1 MSMKST
7 VIERVRRRAA
17 GFTLAELLVSI
28 VVVVIIT
35 LIASQVMTSATA
47 ITRTGNKHFDT
58 DTQARVVLD
67 RMALD
72 FAKMVKR
79 TDVDYYIKQPNKYN
93 GHGNGHGCGQGRNGD
108 KGSDQIAFYS
118 QVTGYYPSTTAAE
131 QSPISLVVY
140 RVNEGSNASDR
151 YGRLERMAKGLL
163 WNGVENTTGNSAKYP
178 IVFTTGQFPSS
189 TQGSCPYAGTT
200 GFWAVSPNQ
209 GGWSAAICNDNGQW
223 SQDNDYEVL
232 GPGVFRFEYYYLLKN
247 GRVTDWPWDRFDYPT
262 QLTIYNPV
270 ALGLTQIRAIAVS
283 VAVIDPASRALIQ
296 QAAAAN
302 PTTYGDILD
311 LGAEL
316 PDFKNSCGQGNG
328 QRAIGSLELQWKGI
342 LDSVARTGQT
352 PQGKKIPPEAA
363 KGIRVYNRYFDLKS
377 W

>member
-7 VIERVRRRAA
+7 IIESVRRTAA
-17 GFTLAELLVSI
+17 GFTIAELLVSI

-72 FAKMVKR
+72 FAQMVKR

-93 GHGNGHGCGQGRNGD
+93 GHGNGHGCGLGKNGD

-118 QVTGYYPSTTAAE
+118 QVPGYYPPSATAAQ
-131 QSPISLVVY
+131 QSPISLVAY
-140 RVNEGSNASDR
+140 RVNEGSNGSDR
-151 YGRLERMAKGLL
+151 YGRLERMAKGLR
-163 WNGVENTTGNSAKYP
+163 WNGVDNTTDNGATYP
-178 IVFTTGQFPSS
+178 IVFATGQFPSS
-189 TQGSCPYAGTT
+189 TQGNCPYAGTT
-200 GFWAVSPNQ
+200 GPWAAKSP
-209 GGWSAAICNDNGQW
+209 GWSAAICNDPGQF
-223 SQDNDYEVL
+223 SQDPDYEVL

-283 VAVIDPASRALIQ
+283 MAVIDSTSRALIQ
-296 QAAAAN
+296 KAS
-302 PTTYGDILD
+302 TTTGFGDILD
-311 LGAEL
+311 LAAEL

-363 KGIRVYNRYFDLKS
+363 KGIRVYNRYFDLKI